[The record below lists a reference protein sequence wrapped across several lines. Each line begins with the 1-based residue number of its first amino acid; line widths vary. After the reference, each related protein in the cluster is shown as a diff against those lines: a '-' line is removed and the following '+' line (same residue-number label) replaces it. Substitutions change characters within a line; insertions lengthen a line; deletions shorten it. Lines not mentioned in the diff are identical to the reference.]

1 MKKAP
6 IKITTIR
13 ILQVSFLAGIGG
25 WNARGCANNIIKE
38 SIKDEALLE
47 TTFFGW
53 NEKKSFQGYSFF
65 KSVQR
70 LV

>member
-53 NEKKSFQGYSFF
+53 NEKKVF
-65 KSVQR
+65 KDTRFSKACKG
-70 LV
+70 